1 LFHDINVRERDFGV
15 FRLWRELC
23 EKYPNFE
30 FLHGHGLGVLGVG
43 KDHPAEILSLFEAR
57 ENPQVES
64 IVRETYAFI
73 GQGVANRRVQHIL
86 ENNLAGKKADLDNLN
101 KRLSEIKERISELG
115 EEIIKKDKRIGRLEN
130 KAASHAVKVR
140 NLNKELASRD
150 RKLARHRREVETQD
164 EQHHKEIETQDA
176 QHRRELEAQNAQ
188 HHKKIET
195 QDAQHRRELEAQNAQ
210 HHKKIETQ
218 DAQHREEIETRD
230 AKHRERIEA
239 RDEQVRQVNE
249 TNIARTREA
258 EYLKHENSIYVE
270 RLASLETML
279 AENIGEVARL
289 KSQVLNLEDDLIAK
303 SRSIAKGQARIEQL
317 ASINNTIRGER
328 NELRRAAAKR
338 DTRVSELERDHSDFQ
353 AQVKR
358 LDELL
363 GQRDEEAQRLC
374 GELALSVREQ
384 ESLMNSLRAKEHE
397 VVAAQTGIEDTRAVV
412 AERDQRIQELVG
424 ELRAA
429 RDSISER
436 NKRVE
441 ELAGE
446 LLVARNGIAERDA
459 RVKLLGAAVLNLRHD
474 QAKLETG
481 LASVRASVAWRLMA
495 PLRMVKRALPRKV
508 VLPRRTPKDALA
520 AQKLSTQAMIGQ
532 AKSHEAEN
540 RIAEKS
546 TSDAVYAGQSP
557 ARRRAGSFKNLKNL
571 PTVDIVICVHNAL
584 DDLKNCLKSVLDKTV
599 RPYTLYIVNDGS
611 DKETTDYLR
620 EFSADIENCKLLEN
634 PVVQGYTKA
643 ANRGL
648 RASTADYVVLLNS
661 DTIVTQRW
669 LQRLIGCGESNP
681 GIGIIGPVSN
691 AASYQSA
698 PERFSAAG
706 GWAVNEL
713 PEGYSVDDMAEAVA
727 TLGEAAYPRVE
738 FVNGFCFVVKRTVV
752 EKIGYLDEENFPRG
766 YGEENDY
773 CIRARSA
780 GFELAIADTAYVWHA
795 KSSSYTPEGREAL
808 AKAGGTILKAKHG
821 EERIN
826 AETNALRTNPSL
838 TALRDGLKQYLAL
851 SQAAHRR
858 RSGPPLRVLFL
869 LMLKGNAGGVHSI
882 VQEAQGMWQLGV
894 YAQVAIRYEH
904 REFYRK
910 NYPNTAREIFCHV
923 RDEAE
928 FIDRA
933 RNFDVVVATHFT
945 TVQILKAIYE
955 ASPHFLPAYY
965 VQDYEPWIVPE
976 DHPEWK
982 EAMGSYRLVP
992 GMLIFAKTNWIRAT
1006 VKAYQG
1012 VEVAKVLPSLD
1023 HSVYRNHGLRQ
1034 GDGPV
1039 RVAAMV
1045 RPRTPRRA
1053 AAATMRLLK
1062 AVEQEFND
1070 GIEAIVFGC
1079 DPNDKKFKE
1088 LDRDFKFEHHG
1099 LLTREGVAET
1109 LATIDIFIDMS
1120 TYQAFGRTA
1129 LEAMACGAAVVAP
1142 EGCGPDEYG
1151 RDGENIRLVDTK
1163 DFDAVFSATCEL
1175 IKDKEFRE
1183 RIAAAAI
1190 ETAAEFSVASASDSE
1205 IELFEREIERRRD
1218 TALIPVGK
1226 PQDPIRVNRAGTPVD
1241 IFRSSPHQRTG
1252 G

>member
-1 LFHDINVRERDFGV
+1 
-15 FRLWRELC
+15 
-23 EKYPNFE
+23 
-30 FLHGHGLGVLGVG
+30 
-43 KDHPAEILSLFEAR
+43 
-57 ENPQVES
+57 
-64 IVRETYAFI
+64 
-73 GQGVANRRVQHIL
+73 
-86 ENNLAGKKADLDNLN
+86 
-101 KRLSEIKERISELG
+101 
-115 EEIIKKDKRIGRLEN
+115 
-130 KAASHAVKVR
+130 
-140 NLNKELASRD
+140 
-150 RKLARHRREVETQD
+150 
-164 EQHHKEIETQDA
+164 
-176 QHRRELEAQNAQ
+176 
-188 HHKKIET
+188 
-195 QDAQHRRELEAQNAQ
+195 
-210 HHKKIETQ
+210 
-218 DAQHREEIETRD
+218 
-230 AKHRERIEA
+230 
-239 RDEQVRQVNE
+239 
-249 TNIARTREA
+249 
-258 EYLKHENSIYVE
+258 
-270 RLASLETML
+270 
-279 AENIGEVARL
+279 
-289 KSQVLNLEDDLIAK
+289 
-303 SRSIAKGQARIEQL
+303 
-317 ASINNTIRGER
+317 
-328 NELRRAAAKR
+328 
-338 DTRVSELERDHSDFQ
+338 
-353 AQVKR
+353 
-358 LDELL
+358 
-363 GQRDEEAQRLC
+363 
-374 GELALSVREQ
+374 
-384 ESLMNSLRAKEHE
+384 
-397 VVAAQTGIEDTRAVV
+397 
-412 AERDQRIQELVG
+412 
-424 ELRAA
+424 
-429 RDSISER
+429 
-436 NKRVE
+436 
-441 ELAGE
+441 
-446 LLVARNGIAERDA
+446 
-459 RVKLLGAAVLNLRHD
+459 
-474 QAKLETG
+474 
-481 LASVRASVAWRLMA
+481 
-495 PLRMVKRALPRKV
+495 
-508 VLPRRTPKDALA
+508 
-520 AQKLSTQAMIGQ
+520 MIGQ
-532 AKSHEAEN
+532 AKSHEVEN

-546 TSDAVYAGQSP
+546 TSAAVYAGQSP
-557 ARRRAGSFKNLKNL
+557 ARRRAGSFENLKNL

-584 DDLKNCLKSVLDKTV
+584 DDLKNCLQSVLDKTV
-599 RPYTLYIVNDGS
+599 QPYTLYIVNDGS
-611 DKETTDYLR
+611 DEETTGYLR

-634 PVVQGYTKA
+634 PVAQGYTKA

-669 LQRLIGCGESNP
+669 LQRLLGCGESNP
-681 GIGIIGPVSN
+681 GVGIIGPVSN

-713 PEGYSVDDMAEAVA
+713 PEGYSIDDMAEAVA

-738 FVNGFCFVVKRTVV
+738 FVNGFCFVVKRTVI

-808 AKAGGTILKAKHG
+808 AKAGGANLKAKHG

-826 AETNALRTNPSL
+826 AETNALRTNPAL
-838 TALRDGLKQYLAL
+838 TARRDGLKQYIAL